1 MAPEPEDMMND
12 FLFNLNE
19 ITYDMIVSIKLENYE
34 DAALYRDFINKS
46 IRSVKKKLIK
56 DNLTV
61 LSEGELDI
69 LFWSLKVQYIKEWS
83 IELQLD
89 SDRVPIEID

>member
-1 MAPEPEDMMND
+1 MAPEDMMND
-12 FLFNLNE
+12 FLFSLNE

-46 IRSVKKKLIK
+46 IKSVKKKLIK

-83 IELQLD
+83 IELQLEPSTIPD
-89 SDRVPIEID
+89 EID

>member
-1 MAPEPEDMMND
+1 MAPEDMMND
-12 FLFNLNE
+12 FLFSLNE

-46 IRSVKKKLIK
+46 IKSVKKKLIK
-56 DNLTV
+56 DNLTI

-83 IELQLD
+83 IELQLEPNTIPD
-89 SDRVPIEID
+89 EID

>member
-1 MAPEPEDMMND
+1 MAPEDMMND
-12 FLFNLNE
+12 FLFSLNE

-46 IRSVKKKLIK
+46 IKSVKKKLIK

-69 LFWSLKVQYIKEWS
+69 IFWSLKVQYIKEWS
-83 IELQLD
+83 IELQLEPSTIPD
-89 SDRVPIEID
+89 EID

>member
-1 MAPEPEDMMND
+1 MVPEDMMND

-46 IRSVKKKLIK
+46 IKSVKKKLLK
-56 DNLTV
+56 DNLTA

-83 IELQLD
+83 VELQLD
-89 SDRVPIEID
+89 NEKVPIDID

>member
-1 MAPEPEDMMND
+1 MSPEDMMND
-12 FLFNLNE
+12 FLFSLNE

-46 IRSVKKKLIK
+46 IKSVKKKLIK

-83 IELQLD
+83 IELQLEPSTIPD
-89 SDRVPIEID
+89 EID

>member
-1 MAPEPEDMMND
+1 MAPEDMMND

-56 DNLTV
+56 DNLTA

-89 SDRVPIEID
+89 SDRVPIDID

>member
-1 MAPEPEDMMND
+1 MVPEDMMND

-34 DAALYRDFINKS
+34 DAALYRDFINKLS
-46 IRSVKKKLIK
+46 NNIKKKLINN
-56 DNLTV
+56 NLTT

-89 SDRVPIEID
+89 NEKVPIDID

>member
-46 IRSVKKKLIK
+46 IKSVKKKLIK

-69 LFWSLKVQYIKEWS
+69 LFWSLRVQYIKEWS

>member
-1 MAPEPEDMMND
+1 MVPEDMMND

-56 DNLTV
+56 DNLTA

-83 IELQLD
+83 VELQLD
-89 SDRVPIEID
+89 NNMVPIEID

>member
-1 MAPEPEDMMND
+1 MAPEDMMND
-12 FLFNLNE
+12 FLFSLNE

-34 DAALYRDFINKS
+34 DAALYRDCINKS
-46 IRSVKKKLIK
+46 IKSVKKKLIK
-56 DNLTV
+56 DNLTI

-83 IELQLD
+83 IELQLEPNTIPD
-89 SDRVPIEID
+89 EID

>member
-56 DNLTV
+56 DNLTA

-83 IELQLD
+83 VELQLD

>member
-1 MAPEPEDMMND
+1 MVPEDMMND

-56 DNLTV
+56 DNLTA

-83 IELQLD
+83 VELQLD